1 MIMRSRMNQH
11 QHYKYKTQNYDHKF
25 SEMREHMFYGDNI
38 DRLLKNIIVTST
50 NLQKDNDILSRAN
63 ITLPNKQN
71 NKISQKS
78 HNRDSF
84 LCKQRD
90 RLFWAFYVATRGIQD
105 FMSLSQHSFS
115 AEKDFK
121 FKTIEILRTKA
132 SQLKIAK
139 VSLHDAESELATAQK
154 LSLTGL
160 EALCIAYDVSIL
172 YIVDEAYYDF
182 NHGGEKYKLIER
194 VGKGCN
200 VVLDDIDT
208 KVSKAKES
216 LFFMNRSKPV
226 KGISSYLVSEL
237 KIFANKLGIKT
248 VNDVGKPFTKK
259 VLYEMIVLKT
269 GKLHQTA

>member
-1 MIMRSRMNQH
+1 MITRSRMNQH

-25 SEMREHMFYGDNI
+25 SEMREHMFYEDNLA
-38 DRLLKNIIVTST
+38 RLLKNKIYTTPNVQ
-50 NLQKDNDILSRAN
+50 NDNDILSCAN
-63 ITLPNKQN
+63 VTLPNKQN

-105 FMSLSQHSFS
+105 FISLSQHSFS

-139 VSLHDAESELATAQK
+139 VSLHEAESELATAHK
-154 LSLTGL
+154 LSLIGL

-182 NHGGEKYKLIER
+182 NHGGENYKLIER

-200 VVLDDIDT
+200 VVLDDIDN
-208 KVSKAKES
+208 KVLKAKES
-216 LFFMNRSKPV
+216 LFFMNRSKPL
-226 KGISSYLVSEL
+226 KGIGSYLVSEL

-248 VNDVGKPFTKK
+248 INDSGKPFTKK
-259 VLYEMIVLKT
+259 ILYEMLVLKT